1 MTPEGFCPPPQQNQ
15 NFCFF
20 QFPVILPQLNFIFDK
35 LSPKRCIMFWSSK
48 LSNLV
53 NSSTRFFAPPAPTK
67 RNFFFWFPVI
77 LTHLNL
83 SSLFWQIEFQKVY
96 YVLIWWILQQ
106 GFCPPPT
113 KLRPF
118 FQFPAISRYF
128 AMFEFMQ
135 FIFDKLS
142 SKRCI
147 VFWSSKFTNLVNFA
161 TRFWLFL
168 P

>member
-67 RNFFFWFPVI
+67 RNFFFLISRYFDAFKFKQFI
-77 LTHLNL
+77 LTN
-83 SSLFWQIEFQKVY
+83 WVPKG
-96 YVLIWWILQQ
+96 VLCFDLVN
-106 GFCPPPT
+106 FATRFLPPPT

-142 SKRCI
+142 SKRWI